1 MKISNKAI
9 WCSIIVCLLGGAAC
23 KTAPA
28 RPDWAGRMW
37 QEKQNMLVSGIS
49 SGCEDV
55 SCAQK
60 TAYANALADL
70 AQYMGVRVSVHTRVN
85 VQSDGQSVEAV
96 YQAYTQELNLKH
108 LNIEKFEAVR
118 GKQGLTGYILLS
130 VPQQELASAKK
141 QLEISQAQAEAEQ
154 RRKHQKGY
162 FYVSAPK
169 NWPDLAGGMEK
180 ILRQQGY
187 LVGRRGQA
195 VRLQVAFFKCL
206 PSAAAQ
212 LSVCTLQVEVES
224 QGRKQR
230 FTAKGFGAPAARA
243 RADCLENWLSG
254 LPKNVLE

>member
-1 MKISNKAI
+1 
-9 WCSIIVCLLGGAAC
+9 
-23 KTAPA
+23 
-28 RPDWAGRMW
+28 
-37 QEKQNMLVSGIS
+37 MLVSGIS

-70 AQYMGVRVSVHTRVN
+70 AQYMGVRVSVHTRVD

-141 QLEISQAQAEAEQ
+141 QLEQAQAQAEAER

-212 LSVCTLQVEVES
+212 LSVCS
-224 QGRKQR
+224 CRWKWK
-230 FTAKGFGAPAARA
+230 AKAANSVLRLKVLGLRRRGRA
-243 RADCLENWLSG
+243 RIVWKIGYRAC
-254 LPKNVLE
+254 PKMYWSKGAI